1 MENATKALLI
11 AGGVLIAI
19 IIMSV
24 MVITFQKTG
33 NVSKTYDK
41 TIDQEEISKFN
52 ENFTRYLDKELSI
65 QQAITITNFA
75 NSNEVMVSGGITT
88 SIIKD
93 EETLKNKYELTNI
106 EYNDK
111 TGYIESITLSKKV
124 S

>member
-24 MVITFQKTG
+24 MVTTFQKTG

-52 ENFTRYLDKELSI
+52 ENFTRYLGKELSI

-75 NSNEVMVSGGITT
+75 NSNGVTVIGSVST
-88 SIIKD
+88 SD
-93 EETLKNKYELTNI
+93 VNGETLKNKYELTNTK
-106 EYNDK
+106 YNRE
-111 TGYIESITLSKKV
+111 TGYIKSITLSKKV

>member
-52 ENFTRYLDKELSI
+52 ENFTRYLGKELSI

-75 NSNEVMVSGGITT
+75 NSNGVTVNGSVST
-88 SIIKD
+88 SD
-93 EETLKNKYELTNI
+93 VNGETLKNKYELTNTK
-106 EYNDK
+106 YNSE
-111 TGYIESITLSKKV
+111 TGYIESITLRKKV

>member
-24 MVITFQKTG
+24 MIITFQKTG

-52 ENFTRYLDKELSI
+52 ENFTRYLGKELSI
-65 QQAITITNFA
+65 QQTITITNFA
-75 NSNEVMVSGGITT
+75 NSNGVKVEGKVMT
-88 SIIKD
+88 SDVD
-93 EETLKNKYELTNI
+93 EKTLKNKYELTTI

-111 TGYIESITLSKKV
+111 TGYIKSITLSKKV

>member
-52 ENFTRYLDKELSI
+52 ENFTRYLGKELSI

-75 NSNEVMVSGGITT
+75 NSNGVTVSGSVST
-88 SIIKD
+88 SD
-93 EETLKNKYELTNI
+93 VNGETLKNKYELTNTK
-106 EYNDK
+106 YNSE

>member
-52 ENFTRYLDKELSI
+52 ENFTRYLGKELSI

-75 NSNEVMVSGGITT
+75 NSNGVTVSGSVST
-88 SIIKD
+88 SD
-93 EETLKNKYELTNI
+93 VNGETLKNKYELTNT
-106 EYNDK
+106 EYNSE
-111 TGYIESITLSKKV
+111 TGYIKSITLSKKV

>member
-24 MVITFQKTG
+24 MIITFQKTG

-52 ENFTRYLDKELSI
+52 ENFTRYLGKELSI

-75 NSNEVMVSGGITT
+75 NSNGVKVEGKVMT
-88 SIIKD
+88 SDVD
-93 EETLKNKYELTNI
+93 EKTLKNKYELTTI

-111 TGYIESITLSKKV
+111 TGYIKSVTLSKKV

>member
-24 MVITFQKTG
+24 MIITFQKTG

-52 ENFTRYLDKELSI
+52 ENFTRYLGKELSI

-75 NSNEVMVSGGITT
+75 NSNGVKVEGKVMT
-88 SIIKD
+88 SDVD
-93 EETLKNKYELTNI
+93 EKTLKNKYELTTI

-111 TGYIESITLSKKV
+111 TGYIKSITLSKKV

>member
-24 MVITFQKTG
+24 MIITFQKTG

-52 ENFTRYLDKELSI
+52 ENFTRSLGKELSI

-75 NSNEVMVSGGITT
+75 NSNGVKVEGKVMT
-88 SIIKD
+88 SDVD
-93 EETLKNKYELTNI
+93 EKTLKNKYELTTI

-111 TGYIESITLSKKV
+111 TGYIKSITLSKKV

>member
-52 ENFTRYLDKELSI
+52 ENFTRYLGKELSI

-75 NSNEVMVSGGITT
+75 NSNGVTVSGMVST
-88 SIIKD
+88 SD
-93 EETLKNKYELTNI
+93 VNGETLKNKYELTNI
-106 EYNDK
+106 KYNSE